1 MPLTMRDYAHQC
13 GVTYEAIRSQV
24 ARYKKDLE
32 GHLLRQGRSLVLDDC
47 AIDFLDERRRGNPV
61 VMAQVDLQ
69 EQLRQLQEENK
80 ALLIKVAAQA
90 DKISDLYGELQ
101 EASKAVLQ
109 LEAATSAQKMAQ
121 EGLEAAKEEI
131 SSLKVELAAEKQK
144 TWFQRLFRR

>member
-1 MPLTMRDYAHQC
+1 MFCIFLS
-13 GVTYEAIRSQV
+13 EI
-24 ARYKKDLE
+24 
-32 GHLLRQGRSLVLDDC
+32 VL
-47 AIDFLDERRRGNPV
+47 FLFCVYYV
-61 VMAQVDLQ
+61 V
-69 EQLRQLQEENK
+69 N
-80 ALLIKVAAQA
+80 KVAAQA